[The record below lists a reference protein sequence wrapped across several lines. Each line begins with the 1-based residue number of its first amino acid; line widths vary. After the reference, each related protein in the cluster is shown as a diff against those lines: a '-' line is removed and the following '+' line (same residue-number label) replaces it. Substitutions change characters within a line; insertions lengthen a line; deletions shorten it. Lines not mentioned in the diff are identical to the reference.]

1 MRPFLYIFN
10 YILYIFKALASLRA
24 PRGFEFYQVQNVSLS
39 STKCQFIKYKMSVY
53 QVQNVSL
60 SRLIFFVVFLKQKR
74 YYKDNKKERSL
85 YDE

>member
-39 STKCQFIKYKMSVY
+39 STKCQFINTY
-53 QVQNVSL
+53 
-60 SRLIFFVVFLKQKR
+60 FFVVFLKQKR

>member
-10 YILYIFKALASLRA
+10 YILYIFKALLSLRA
-24 PRGFEFYQVQNVSLS
+24 PRVFKFYQVQNVSLS

-60 SRLIFFVVFLKQKR
+60 LRLIFLLVFFIE
-74 YYKDNKKERSL
+74 KEVL
-85 YDE
+85 